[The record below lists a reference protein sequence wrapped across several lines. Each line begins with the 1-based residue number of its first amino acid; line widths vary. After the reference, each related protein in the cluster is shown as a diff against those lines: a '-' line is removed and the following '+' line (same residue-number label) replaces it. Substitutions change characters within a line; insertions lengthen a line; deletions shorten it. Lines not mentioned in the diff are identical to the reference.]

1 MASGSELSKPI
12 DLKDVI
18 TADNSPLLQMVSFL
32 LHPPRHGVFLQT
44 GTREVYQGFLS
55 HWW

>member
-1 MASGSELSKPI
+1 MVPGSELSKPI

-32 LHPPRHGVFLQT
+32 LHPPCHGVFLQT

-55 HWW
+55 HWL